1 MKTTM
6 LKMKILVTCPPMLKQ
21 IDEFRSIF
29 EEKNLELITPEVV
42 QVMSESELIDLVPKV
57 DGWII
62 GDDPATEK
70 VFTAAKAGNLKA
82 AVKWGVGVDN
92 VDFKAC
98 KKLNI
103 PITNTPQMFGGEV
116 ADLAMTYLLGL
127 ARDSYFVHEEV
138 KKGNWVKPS
147 GFSVAGS
154 TVAVVGLGDIGQS
167 TIRRLKGFDVTI
179 LAYDPFASQSAEEL
193 GIEGI
198 YDFPNHLDR
207 SDFVVLTCSL
217 TPSSRHIINKESIDK
232 MKDGVRI
239 INVSRGPLINEKD
252 LINALK
258 TGKVKSAALDVFEQ
272 EPLSLS
278 NELLSFK
285 QNIFGSHN
293 GSNTKEAVRRASYVA
308 IEKLFGFL
316 SIS

>member
-1 MKTTM
+1 MKTM
-6 LKMKILVTCPPMLKQ
+6 MDKMKILVTCPPMLKQ
-21 IDEFRSIF
+21 IDEFRYIF
-29 EEKNLELITPEVV
+29 EEKGIELITPEVV
-42 QVMSESELIDLVPKV
+42 QVMSESELIDLVPTV

-82 AVKWGVGVDN
+82 AVKWGVGIDN

-98 KKLNI
+98 EKLEI
-103 PITNTPQMFGGEV
+103 PITNTPHMFGGEV
-116 ADLAMTYLLGL
+116 ADLALTYLLGL
-127 ARDSYFVHEEV
+127 ARDSYYVHEEV

-147 GFSVAGS
+147 GFSVAES

-179 LAYDPFASQSAEEL
+179 LAYDPFANQTAEEL

-198 YDFPNHLDR
+198 YNFPNQIEKA
-207 SDFVVLTCSL
+207 DFIILTCSL
-217 TPSSRHIINKESIDK
+217 TPSSKHIINKESINR

-239 INVSRGPLINEKD
+239 INVSRGPLINEAD
-252 LINALK
+252 LIAALK
-258 TGKVKSAALDVFEQ
+258 TGKVKSAALDVFEE

-293 GSNTKEAVRRASYVA
+293 GSNTKEAVRRASHVA
-308 IEKLFGFL
+308 INKLFGFL
-316 SIS
+316 NLK